1 MVIRTSMLTH
11 ETTPATK
18 TVRVSTAALAV
29 LLWASAHTTPAGA
42 ADSANTSPA
51 DASLYG
57 YLREA
62 RDPSLLQR
70 TARLDEIRR
79 HTDELVRIS
88 FDGEP
93 QSTGLPA
100 GAIRI
105 RGQIHT
111 LAAQYHSL
119 VGSVSGASAPVDASS
134 SDLLA
139 RLKHGFRSDAG
150 LSSDRTHQGEREVLL
165 TNSDALI
172 RARVRLTLGKEQL
185 GFVYA
190 DLGARD
196 SALKWQGLAGIRG
209 GHGVDLLGGW
219 RHVTYRFSPDI
230 GFDLLDFNGP
240 YLGATLA
247 W

>member
-1 MVIRTSMLTH
+1 MLTR

-18 TVRVSTAALAV
+18 TGRGSTVVLGV
-29 LLWASAHTTPAGA
+29 LLCASTHDTRASA
-42 ADSANTSPA
+42 ADSANASPA

-62 RDPSLLQR
+62 RDPSMPQR
-70 TARLDEIRR
+70 TGRLDEIRR
-79 HTDELVRIS
+79 HTDELARIS
-88 FDGEP
+88 FDGGP
-93 QSTGLPA
+93 QSAGLPA

-105 RGQIHT
+105 RGETRT
-111 LAAQYHSL
+111 LAAQYRSL
-119 VGSVSGASAPVDASS
+119 VWSASGASAPVDASS

-139 RLKHGFRSDAG
+139 RLHHAFGSDLG

-165 TNSDALI
+165 RNSDALI

-190 DLGARD
+190 DMGARD

-219 RHVTYRFSPDI
+219 RHVTYRFSPSI
-230 GFDLLDFNGP
+230 GFDLVDFNGP

>member
-1 MVIRTSMLTH
+1 MLTH
-11 ETTPATK
+11 ETTSATK
-18 TVRVSTAALAV
+18 TGRVSTAALGV
-29 LLWASAHTTPAGA
+29 LLWASVHTTPAGA
-42 ADSANTSPA
+42 ADSANTSSA

-62 RDPSLLQR
+62 RDPSMPQR
-70 TARLDEIRR
+70 TARLDDIRR
-79 HTDELVRIS
+79 HTDELVRIP
-88 FDGEP
+88 FAGEP
-93 QSTGLPA
+93 QSAALPA
-100 GAIRI
+100 GATRI
-105 RGQIHT
+105 RAQIRT
-111 LAAQYHSL
+111 LAAQSHAL
-119 VGSVSGASAPVDASS
+119 VGSASGARAPVDATW

-139 RLKHGFRSDAG
+139 RLKHGFGSDLG

-172 RARVRLTLGKEQL
+172 RARIRLTLGKEQL

-190 DLGARD
+190 DMGARD
-196 SALKWQGLAGIRG
+196 SAVKWQGLAGIRG

-219 RHVTYRFSPDI
+219 RHVSYRFS
-230 GFDLLDFNGP
+230 GFDELDFNGP